1 MIPNVRGSVTDS
13 RYIKKSINNCNNGNS
28 WEGRQVNVWR
38 QLVPKGLY
46 FCGFV
51 NVMTCQLQT
60 KTEMLQNLL
69 DIEIAYS
76 MLKSGDEGT
85 KDPIDSYYE
94 KLKTELQV
102 CGLTERLDRL
112 TL

>member
-1 MIPNVRGSVTDS
+1 
-13 RYIKKSINNCNNGNS
+13 
-28 WEGRQVNVWR
+28 VNVWR
-38 QLVPKGLY
+38 QLVPKRLY
-46 FCGFV
+46 FYGFV
-51 NVMTCQLQT
+51 NVMTCQLQM

-85 KDPIDSYYE
+85 KDPIDTYYE

-102 CGLTERLDRL
+102 CGLNERLHSKLHKTFTVQWTYQKNSVDPVDSYIGNLR
-112 TL
+112 